1 MCFSSDYPSSAR
13 IQMGLRIRPCMAQMN
28 RGSLAA
34 AESGARALAGSAGPS
49 APVMQSSQSLPSL
62 QIPLELEE
70 VVSPSVVQGAIMFP
84 SFPDPSALLPH
95 PSQVLLQQWH
105 SLAVCQMSGRKEGV
119 NPGIILSQGR
129 K

>member
-1 MCFSSDYPSSAR
+1 
-13 IQMGLRIRPCMAQMN
+13 MN

-34 AESGARALAGSAGPS
+34 AESRARALAGSAGPS
-49 APVMQSSQSLPSL
+49 APIMQSSQSLPSL
-62 QIPLELEE
+62 EIPLELEE

-84 SFPDPSALLPH
+84 SFPDPSALLPHPSH